1 MSVYMRVVSQN
12 YILVKCSVHD
22 HKKMQL
28 INMNE
33 KNIKGR
39 RVNVSMNKYSVYLSL
54 FGFIICLIYYIL

>member
-28 INMNE
+28 INMNYKTLKE
-33 KNIKGR
+33 DE
-39 RVNVSMNKYSVYLSL
+39 LTFL
-54 FGFIICLIYYIL
+54 